1 MSIHSQLTSSLVETS
16 EDEEAKRKEAE
27 AKKKAKKGFT
37 QAELDEIIDVD
48 LKETPTMTLFFI
60 PSTINNQD
68 TEEDLQTE
76 KDNTVYN
83 ELLKNK
89 VGSDSYM
96 NRGS

>member
-37 QAELDEIIDVD
+37 QAELDEIINVD
-48 LKETPTMTLFFI
+48 LKETATITFFCI

-68 TEEDLQTE
+68 TEED
-76 KDNTVYN
+76 
-83 ELLKNK
+83 
-89 VGSDSYM
+89 
-96 NRGS
+96 